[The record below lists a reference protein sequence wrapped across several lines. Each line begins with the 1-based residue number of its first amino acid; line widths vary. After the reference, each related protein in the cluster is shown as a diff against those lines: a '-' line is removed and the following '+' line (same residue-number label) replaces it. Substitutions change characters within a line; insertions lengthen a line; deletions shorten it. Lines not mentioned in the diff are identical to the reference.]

1 MTSEAYSSLIKN
13 YKQKG
18 TIMVPFKS
26 KLNPISEEDFLNL
39 KNYCTKVKK
48 EFIKIGDAGEKNHL
62 LVGRFITDKKKPE
75 IVKNKYSKKVI
86 SILKKKK
93 ITDLIKKILKTKKK
107 LFLRR
112 VQFNEIGKNCFVG
125 RHLDIDSNP
134 NYLVAC
140 VIQLGSNFKGGVYRV
155 YQKNNKKYYDYAP
168 SKGSLIIS
176 NCLYPHEVTK
186 VKSGKRGS
194 LVFFIS
200 YDKGLN
206 KRHH

>member
-1 MTSEAYSSLIKN
+1 MTKESYSTYIKN
-13 YKQKG
+13 YKNKG
-18 TIMVPFKS
+18 TIMVPFNS
-26 KLNPISEEDFLNL
+26 NLNPLSEDDFSNL
-39 KNYCTKVKK
+39 KNYCTNVEK

-62 LVGRFITDKKKPE
+62 LVGRFITDIKKPV

-93 ITDLIKKILKTKKK
+93 IINFIKKIIKTSKN
-107 LFLRR
+107 LHLRR
-112 VQFNEIGKNCFVG
+112 VQFNEISKNCFVG
-125 RHLDIDSNP
+125 YHLDIDSNP
-134 NYLVAC
+134 DYVAAC
-140 VIQLGSNFKGGVYRV
+140 VIQLGSNFKGGLYRV
-155 YQKNNKKYYDYAP
+155 YQKKTKKYLDYAP

-200 YDKGLN
+200 YNKGLN
-206 KRHH
+206 KKAS